1 MSSPILTPLIVAAV
15 VFVVTFTAALA
26 VNMRL
31 ARRRRVRILAELADA
46 ADAAGLRLRAVEDEL
61 TALRAFAASRD
72 GDAIKPVMERF
83 EAIAASPR
91 LSLLNLA
98 SLSRFDKAG
107 APKHLAAQLDRL
119 QVMLGAD
126 PVWVTHERV
135 ALHFASDLERAGR
148 EDAALVF
155 DPVSRRAFDANLAR
169 LTQVVSG
176 LADEAEALRRDLP
189 APSQG

>member
-26 VNMRL
+26 VNIRL
-31 ARRRRVRILAELADA
+31 ARRRRARTLANLADA
-46 ADAAGLRLRAVEDEL
+46 ADAAGLRLRAVETEL

-91 LSLLNLA
+91 LSSLNLS

-107 APKHLAAQLDRL
+107 APKHLVAQLDRL
-119 QVMLGAD
+119 QVMLAAD
-126 PVWVTHERV
+126 PVSVTHERI
-135 ALHFASDLERAGR
+135 ALHFAPDLERAGR

-155 DPVSRRAFDANLAR
+155 DPASRRAFDANLAR

-176 LADEAEALRRDLP
+176 LAGEAEALRRDLP
-189 APSQG
+189 APTRR